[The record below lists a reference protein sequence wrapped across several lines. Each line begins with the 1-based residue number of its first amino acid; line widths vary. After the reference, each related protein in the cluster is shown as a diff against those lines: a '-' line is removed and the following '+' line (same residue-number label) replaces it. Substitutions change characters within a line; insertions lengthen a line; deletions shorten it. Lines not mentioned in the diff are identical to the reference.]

1 MKISGEEKKSLEIVL
16 KCDSVGSLDV
26 LISSLKAI
34 HNPVVETKIIHS
46 GVGSINKSDLMMALT
61 GSRLVVGF
69 NVDLLPKIQKL
80 CKEQGVEIRLYD
92 IIYKLTEDYKRL

>member
-1 MKISGEEKKSLEIVL
+1 MEKKKKNLEIVL
-16 KCDSVGSLDV
+16 KCDSVGSLDA
-26 LISSLKAI
+26 LISSLKSI
-34 HNPVVETKIIHS
+34 HNPEVEIKIIHS
-46 GVGSINKSDLMMALT
+46 DVGSINKSDLMMALT